1 MSLKYLK
8 NLKILSMNPEQSY
21 YTGFLRSCQPPLTN
35 PVKWSILLQEIMDW
49 IMGYGKKENRK
60 LCE

>member
-1 MSLKYLK
+1 
-8 NLKILSMNPEQSY
+8 MNPGQSY

-49 IMGYGKKENRK
+49 IMGYGKEENRK